1 MIHRGGIF
9 SYQLIHFYFCAGGPV
24 KGIIARAARPGRI
37 LLGISIGL
45 LFLLAGIPAGSATI
59 TTIGLLAGA
68 GGLGDQS
75 YNDMAMAGLGRAQH
89 IYNFNVIVQ
98 ETEGTH
104 ASQIKGM
111 QALLDKGAQVI
122 ITNGAGLGNLVM
134 EYSPKYPHILFIVN
148 DFPIEGFANVAS
160 TSFAHE
166 EGSYLAGILA
176 ASVASTGSLGFIGG
190 VDLPVIHSFLHG
202 FSLGAKSVSDA
213 ATITSTYISPAG
225 DYSGFTNPSRGY
237 ALATEMYQ
245 NGVEIIFSVAGLTGN
260 GVIQAA
266 REQQKLVIGVDA
278 DQDHMAEG
286 YVLTSMMKRL
296 DQSTYLEIE
305 KIMNNRFTAGISHYS
320 LKNGG
325 VSLSPMRFT
334 RHMVSDQTMAALQQ
348 AEKDIISG
356 KIRIPDAM

>member
-1 MIHRGGIF
+1 MN
-9 SYQLIHFYFCAGGPV
+9 
-24 KGIIARAARPGRI
+24 IIATRSSKPNN
-37 LLGISIGL
+37 LPLGIGIVL

-59 TTIGLLAGA
+59 NTIGLLAGA

-75 YNDMAMAGLGRAQH
+75 YNDMAMAGLGKAQQL
-89 IYNFNVIVQ
+89 YNFNLIVQ

-111 QALLDKGAQVI
+111 QSLIDLGAQVI
-122 ITNGAGLGNLVM
+122 VANGAGLGNLVM
-134 EYSPKYPHILFIVN
+134 EYSPKFPKILFIVN

-176 ASVASTGSLGFIGG
+176 ASVATTGSIGFIGG
-190 VDLPVIHSFLHG
+190 VDLPVIHSFLDG
-202 FSLGAKSVSDA
+202 FSRGAKSVSETV
-213 ATITSTYISPAG
+213 TITNTFVSPAG
-225 DYSGFTNPSRGY
+225 DYSGFTNPSQGY

-266 REQQKLVIGVDA
+266 REQKKLVIGVDA
-278 DQDHMAEG
+278 DQDHMAKG

-305 KIMNNRFTAGISHYS
+305 KIMNNSFTAGVTHYG

-334 RHMVSDQTMAALQQ
+334 RQLVSDEIMATLHQ
-348 AEKDIISG
+348 AEKDLISG
-356 KIRIPDAM
+356 KIQIPDTM